1 MYTGSLSHQVEGG
14 CLVTQSSLRLAS
26 STNPLSMPI
35 AILILKIIIFQIGV
49 DIFSGGALHQGGGGH
64 ARAKKGRGAPF
75 PHCDHDK
82 YHHQNHDHHN
92 YRHHN
97 HHHSDPHHHH
107 QDHHHRLCAEHF
119 SSQLTQSPGK
129 NHPHYFLCDFYGFH
143 CRLHIAYAEPGT
155 AVPGRQVSEKI

>member
-1 MYTGSLSHQVEGG
+1 MYAGSLSDQVEGG
-14 CLVTQSSLRLAS
+14 CLVTQSSFRLAS

-64 ARAKKGRGAPF
+64 ARAKEGRGAPI
-75 PHCDHDK
+75 PHCHHDR
-82 YHHQNHDHHN
+82 YHHQNHD
-92 YRHHN
+92 Y
-97 HHHSDPHHHH
+97 HHSDPHHHH

-129 NHPHYFLCDFYGFH
+129 NHPHSFFVGFLWISLQVTH
-143 CRLHIAYAEPGT
+143 CLC
-155 AVPGRQVSEKI
+155 